1 MIRLALAQASA
12 RVRPHRRTAAGA
24 TGAGH
29 VRAGATQLTVGSWLL
44 RSGRAP
50 AALKAEASG
59 RAEAATAAASAAY
72 FIFWAFVPNRGL
84 GPNCR
89 AAAGDC
95 QCSRLA
101 AQRLC

>member
-1 MIRLALAQASA
+1 M
-12 RVRPHRRTAAGA
+12 
-24 TGAGH
+24 
-29 VRAGATQLTVGSWLL
+29 RAGATQLTVGSWLL

-95 QCSRLA
+95 QCGRLA